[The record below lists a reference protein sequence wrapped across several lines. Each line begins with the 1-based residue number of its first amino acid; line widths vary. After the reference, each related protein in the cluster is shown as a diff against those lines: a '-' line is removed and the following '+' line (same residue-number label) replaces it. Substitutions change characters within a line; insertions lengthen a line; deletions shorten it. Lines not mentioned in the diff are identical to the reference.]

1 MRPTFLETQ
10 PRVSPIIS
18 LHTRERAFKHRGCPK
33 VIWLESS
40 LCSVVSASE
49 SDSPFIS
56 SEPRSL
62 LDSEATRSE
71 ICEVNLDKSG
81 VAVSIR
87 VEDVCC

>member
-1 MRPTFLETQ
+1 M
-10 PRVSPIIS
+10 
-18 LHTRERAFKHRGCPK
+18 
-33 VIWLESS
+33 IWLEFSR
-40 LCSVVSASE
+40 CSVESVSE

-81 VAVSIR
+81 VAVSIG
-87 VEDVCC
+87 VEVVAAEIYDGVLGG